1 MFFRETTFNRFV
13 LETGCS
19 GVRGSG
25 WVGAGD
31 HAFEQAFGL
40 NSGPL
45 ERGSWIL
52 GLRVDESYASSTFGP
67 GIGLFRGCVPDA
79 ADTEAKVE
87 QTETSATTNAAELAE
102 VGEPAM
108 LLLGVLS
115 STDSTRFIYIYICY
129 IICIYTLISYILV
142 FYRAHSCFEGI
153 SKTPLD
159 LQQSETGRPFG
170 RTCMLQLK
178 AGILDRL
185 AGVWMR
191 WVA

>member
-1 MFFRETTFNRFV
+1 M
-13 LETGCS
+13 
-19 GVRGSG
+19 
-25 WVGAGD
+25 
-31 HAFEQAFGL
+31 
-40 NSGPL
+40 
-45 ERGSWIL
+45 
-52 GLRVDESYASSTFGP
+52 
-67 GIGLFRGCVPDA
+67 PDA

-115 STDSTRFIYIYICY
+115 STDSTGFIYIYIYTY
-129 IICIYTLISYILV
+129 IYIYYTICILYALMPYILA
-142 FYRAHSCFEGI
+142 FYRAHSCFEGL